1 CVDID
6 LARISKQVVDFF
18 VEQGYERIG
27 FIGGQDEPNTADI
40 RENAFV
46 EYGSLK
52 GVVSEDDIY
61 RGDFSS
67 LSGYDLAKA
76 MLAKGDFPKALFIAS
91 DSIATGVLRA
101 IHEFGLNIPQDIALI
116 SVNDIPTAR
125 FTFPPLST
133 VRIHSEMMGIQ
144 GVNLLVEK
152 YRDGRALPLQ
162 VHVPSKLKLR
172 GTTQ

>member
-1 CVDID
+1 MWSQ
-6 LARISKQVVDFF
+6 SK
-18 VEQGYERIG
+18 
-27 FIGGQDEPNTADI
+27 
-40 RENAFV
+40 
-46 EYGSLK
+46 
-52 GVVSEDDIY
+52 IY

-67 LSGYDLAKA
+67 QSGYNLAKD
-76 MLAKGDFPKALFIAS
+76 MLEKGNYPKALFIAS
-91 DSIATGVLRA
+91 DSIAIGVLRA
-101 IHEFGLNIPQDIALI
+101 IHEFKLTIPDDIALI

-162 VHVPSKLKLR
+162 VFVPSKLKLR
-172 GTTQ
+172 GTTK